1 MSSSSN
7 FPSYHGLNLDGCHSI
22 WGSNLSSV
30 DNFLVSG
37 DALDVSL
44 ANAFV
49 SLFCS
54 TSVLVVEDPAGA
66 GATVVLETSTV
77 VVSVKDFSVAEVVL
91 FEELVA
97 DGVDSDW
104 VEAGVVE
111 LAITSIGAV
120 FVVSAEVVVEG
131 WFIGVTFSALLAT
144 GTTAAYETV
153 TTSRQII

>member
-7 FPSYHGLNLDGCHSI
+7 FPSYHGLNLDGCHSR

-77 VVSVKDFSVAEVVL
+77 VVSVKDFSVVEVVL

-111 LAITSIGAV
+111 LAITSV